1 MRSCMDN
8 LVEAQSCLEMLHEVL
23 HESNLFTQ
31 HERTNANEMVVA
43 IASWRGIAQYHP
55 FEYAR
60 QELQLEK
67 FEEEIAMYAAQMK
80 NESLPEEKRAMCK
93 VGHDFH
99 QFALQKQQEAV
110 AEHAEWKSR
119 VEARR
124 NAAATE
130 YLRIV
135 RALESLS
142 RKYRGGP
149 IHCRKIASLLGMG
162 KLPPSP
168 HLSQMPATASSA
180 EQLTLLQVSVDHTI
194 SSLALF
200 LVWPREPSLYV
211 RSDPSNE
218 KRIVAH
224 EILPPLGDDYKIQ
237 FGKLSR
243 PVQAKLRSL
252 LQCSSCDSV
261 DVLLME
267 VCQTPQALHS
277 RLCCDCALIAQFG
290 ATSKI
295 EVKAVEPAVV
305 KWPYPGA
312 CLPLAE
318 WIEAGCPWRFVL
330 YHYSDQIEDHLRKR
344 WGNTGVQYT
353 KVMHAHCTY
362 SLLLSQCA
370 HTRTSLLILSPK

>member
-43 IASWRGIAQYHP
+43 IARWGGIAQYHP

-60 QELQLEK
+60 QELKLEK
-67 FEEEIAMYAAQMK
+67 FDDEIAMYAAQMK
-80 NESLPEEKRAMCK
+80 NESHSEEQKAICK
-93 VGHDFH
+93 AGLDFH
-99 QFALQKQQEAV
+99 MFALEKQQQAV
-110 AEHAEWKSR
+110 AEHAEWKGR

-135 RALESLS
+135 RALESLA

-162 KLPPSP
+162 KLPPS
-168 HLSQMPATASSA
+168 SQTPATATSA
-180 EQLTLLQVSVDHTI
+180 EQLTLQQVSVDHTI

-211 RSDPSNE
+211 RNDPSNE
-218 KRIVAH
+218 KRIAAH
-224 EILPPLGDDYKIQ
+224 EILPPLADGYKIQ

-243 PVQAKLRSL
+243 PVAKPTVV
-252 LQCSSCDSV
+252 LQCSSCGSV

-267 VCQTPQALHS
+267 VWQSPQALHS
-277 RLCCDCALIAQFG
+277 RLCSDCALIAQFG
-290 ATSKI
+290 ATGKI

-318 WIEAGCPWRFVL
+318 WIEEGCPWRFVL
-330 YHYSDQIEDHLRKR
+330 YHYSDQIEEHLRKR
-344 WGNTGVQYT
+344 WGNTGILYT
-353 KVMHAHCTY
+353 KVMHTHCTHY
-362 SLLLSQCA
+362 CSLSVLTQAPVFS
-370 HTRTSLLILSPK
+370 LILSL